1 MKSSPHGRGDIAVE
15 DHRWGLPVV
24 GERVIEE
31 DEMKVGAGCG
41 LLAMEADQN
50 HNFGVAVRGAK
61 DAAWVDLMGC
71 IGLVGQ
77 PRVKGDRCRI
87 VVSGALGAGQAS
99 YMDYAAGERWRRV
112 REGAHLR

>member
-1 MKSSPHGRGDIAVE
+1 MKSSPHGRGDIAVG
-15 DHRWGLPVV
+15 DHRWGLLVV

-61 DAAWVDLMGC
+61 DVAWVDLMGC

-77 PRVKGDRCRI
+77 LRVMGDRCKI
-87 VVSGALGAGQAS
+87 VVPGALGAGQAR

-112 REGAHLR
+112 REGVRLR